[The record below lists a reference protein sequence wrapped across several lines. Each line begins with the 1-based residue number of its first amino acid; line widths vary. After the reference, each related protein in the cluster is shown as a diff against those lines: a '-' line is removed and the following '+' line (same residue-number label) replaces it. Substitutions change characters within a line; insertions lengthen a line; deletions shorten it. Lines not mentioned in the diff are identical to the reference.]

1 MNAGLRQTAARYL
14 PTRESPITQGFLLG
28 SFTLIVCL
36 LVAGCWW
43 LTHEQIVRREKEDT
57 QAMLSQVF
65 PAGHYDNALAD
76 AQRSLVVDGRTVRF
90 FSASLNGQ
98 PSGIVMTS
106 ETQGYGGPIQLLT
119 GIDAKGVITG
129 VRVISHKETPGL
141 GDAIELGHSP
151 WIRSFDGKSLTN
163 LTEQQW
169 HVKKDG
175 GRFDAFTGATITP
188 RAVVK
193 GVHENLVLYREKQAE
208 FLGGQGTPENGEPND
223 E

>member
-1 MNAGLRQTAARYL
+1 MSNLPGRAAAHYL
-14 PTRESPITQGFLLG
+14 PARESPFTQGFLLG

-43 LTHEQIVRREKEDT
+43 LTHEQIVQREKEDT

-65 PAGHYDNALAD
+65 PASHYDNALAD
-76 AQRSLVVDGRTVRF
+76 AQRSLVIDGRTVSF
-90 FSASLNGQ
+90 FRASLNGQ

-119 GIDAKGVITG
+119 GIDAKGAITG

-175 GRFDAFTGATITP
+175 GQFDAFTGATITP
-188 RAVVK
+188 RAVVR

-208 FLGGQGTPENGEPND
+208 FLGGQGAPENGEN

>member
-1 MNAGLRQTAARYL
+1 MLNRAAAQYL
-14 PTRESPITQGFLLG
+14 PARESPFTQGFLLG
-28 SFTLIVCL
+28 SFTLVVCL

-76 AQRSLVVDGRTVRF
+76 AQRSIVIDGRTVSF
-90 FSASLNGQ
+90 FRASLNGQ
-98 PSGIVMTS
+98 PSGIVLAS

-151 WIRSFDGKSLTN
+151 WIRGFDGKSLNN
-163 LTEQQW
+163 LSEQQW

-175 GRFDAFTGATITP
+175 GQFDAFTGATITP

-208 FLGGQGTPENGEPND
+208 FLGSQDKPDNGGAK
-223 E
+223 

>member
-1 MNAGLRQTAARYL
+1 MINRGMAQFF
-14 PTRESPITQGFLLG
+14 PTRESPVTQGFLLG

-43 LTHEQIVRREKEDT
+43 LTHEHIVQREKEDT
-57 QAMLSQVF
+57 QSMLSQVF
-65 PAGHYDNALAD
+65 PAERYDNALAD
-76 AQRSLVVDGRTVRF
+76 AQQTLSIDGRTIHF
-90 FSASLNGQ
+90 FRASLKGR
-98 PSGIVMTS
+98 PSGVILTT

-119 GIDAKGVITG
+119 GIDANGTITG

-141 GDAIELGHSP
+141 GDAIELSHSP
-151 WIRSFDGKSLTN
+151 WIHSFDGKSLQN

-175 GRFDAFTGATITP
+175 GQFDAFTGATITP

-193 GVHENLVLYREKQAE
+193 GVHETLQEYGQRQAQ
-208 FLGGQGTPENGEPND
+208 FLGQHP
-223 E
+223 